1 MTAETANRLKALAAA
16 LFWGVSFVATK
27 SALRE
32 LHPLTIIVLRFGMGV
47 LILLLAVW
55 QAHLLKTVGRRDLLL
70 LAILGAIGV
79 AFHQGLQVT
88 GLELTSASS
97 MAWLVALNPVFTA
110 ILAWM
115 FLSEVFGPLKV
126 LGLAIAFVGA
136 IVVVTKGTLS
146 SDTLHLPST
155 TGDML
160 ALASA
165 LNWAVFS
172 VASKPLLK
180 RLPPKLTMAYVM
192 LIGWLIVLPFWGVGQ
207 GWSEIGQLS
216 ATGWVAIGFLGV
228 FCSGL
233 AYIFWYD
240 ALAEIDASQVAA
252 FIYIEPLVT
261 VVVAAI
267 VLSEAFTFATFLGGL
282 TILFGVSLVNRP
294 AVRPTVS
301 EVPAAGD

>member
-1 MTAETANRLKALAAA
+1 MTSETANRLKALAAA

-27 SALRE
+27 AALRE
-32 LHPLTIIVLRFGMGV
+32 VQPLTIIVLRFGMGV
-47 LILLLAVW
+47 LILFLAVW
-55 QAHLLKTVGRRDLLL
+55 QAHLVRTVRGRDLFLVAL
-70 LAILGAIGV
+70 LGAIGV
-79 AFHQGLQVT
+79 AIHQGLQVT

-115 FLSEVFGPLKV
+115 FLSEVFGPLKI
-126 LGLAIAFVGA
+126 LGLAIAFLGA
-136 IVVVTKGTLS
+136 IAVVTEGTLS
-146 SDTLHLPST
+146 PETLHLPST

-172 VASKPLLK
+172 VASKPLLG
-180 RLPPKLTMAYVM
+180 RLPPKLMMAYVM
-192 LIGWLIVLPFWGVGQ
+192 LIGWLMVLPFWGVGH
-207 GWSEIGQLS
+207 GWNEISHLT

-228 FCSGL
+228 FCSGV

-240 ALAEIDASQVAA
+240 ALAEIDASQAAA

-261 VVVAAI
+261 VVVAAM
-267 VLSEAFTFATFLGGL
+267 VLSEAFTLATILGGL
-282 TILFGVSLVNRP
+282 TILVGVYLVNRP
-294 AVRPTVS
+294 AVRATVS

>member
-47 LILLLAVW
+47 LILFLAVW
-55 QAHLLKTVGRRDLLL
+55 QAHLLKPVGRRDLLL

-79 AFHQGLQVT
+79 ALHQGLQVT

-110 ILAWM
+110 SLAWM
-115 FLSEVFGPLKV
+115 FLSEVFGPFKV

-146 SDTLHLPST
+146 PDTLHLPST
-155 TGDML
+155 TGDLL

-192 LIGWLIVLPFWGVGQ
+192 LIGWLMVLPFWGAGQ
-207 GWSEIGQLS
+207 GWSEIGHLS

-282 TILFGVSLVNRP
+282 TILVGVYLVNRP